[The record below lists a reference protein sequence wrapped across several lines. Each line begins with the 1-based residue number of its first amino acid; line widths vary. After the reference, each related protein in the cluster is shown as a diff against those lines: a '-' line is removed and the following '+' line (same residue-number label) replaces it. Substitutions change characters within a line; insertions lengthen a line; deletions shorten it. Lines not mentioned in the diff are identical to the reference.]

1 MDFAR
6 ALRIS
11 RAARGVSQKELAAK
25 AGVSASY
32 VSLIEGGKRE
42 PTFKSLRN
50 LSGAL
55 GVPFDLMML
64 LAIEETE
71 TSKVSAELLSELSKN
86 LLEILTQSISAVA
99 HGT

>member
-1 MDFAR
+1 MDFAK

-50 LSGAL
+50 LSDAL

-64 LAIEETE
+64 LAIEEDE
-71 TSKVSAELLSELSKN
+71 QSKVASGLLSELSKN
-86 LLEILTQSISAVA
+86 LVEMLTQSDVAEA